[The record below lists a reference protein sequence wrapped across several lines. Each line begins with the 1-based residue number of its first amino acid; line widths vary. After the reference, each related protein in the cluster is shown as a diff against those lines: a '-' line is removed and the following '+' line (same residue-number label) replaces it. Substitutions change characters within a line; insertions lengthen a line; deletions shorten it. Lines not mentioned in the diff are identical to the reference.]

1 MKRLPLAILLGW
13 LLLGPV
19 AAPSAAATGDVSP
32 RPLTDQGLTNL
43 TALTRLIGY
52 VRFFHPS
59 DQAAGLT
66 NADWDALAMAGVER
80 VEAARDPRELAAAL
94 SDLFDGIAPTVR
106 VLPFSRSAVSVGERS
121 EDVSGGGA
129 VRLIAWRHEGVNL
142 HAPFLS
148 YTSERVEV
156 GRTPDGASANV
167 AQELDVERLR
177 GHRVRFSA
185 AVRFTAGAAG
195 SAALN
200 LQASTLGGTGSASWS
215 QAIIPSIIRGD
226 GWQRVTLETDVP
238 ADATVLTLSFDLT
251 GSGRLTFDDVK
262 ATADGVDVTGQLI
275 NPDLEEVVPGL
286 PPHGWLL
293 SHTPFGAEYSLS
305 PVTGAATGHWA
316 AELSGPH
323 VRPVQPPIV
332 ADLGGGVSA
341 LVPTVLPADDQGTF
355 PHLTPTALPVPDK
368 PAGFVPSG
376 SDRTTRLA
384 GVVVSWSVFQ
394 HFYPYFE
401 QIHVDWPGD
410 LRRALTSAA
419 VGPDEAAY
427 VRTLRGLL
435 AELHDG
441 HAMVLNPK
449 VNPPVRFAFTWDWI
463 ENQLVITSVE
473 AGATH
478 GMLPGDRVLT
488 INGRP
493 AADALAEIE
502 SLTSAATPQWLLLR
516 SLAELSG
523 GRPGGTATL
532 AVQPHAGGPVRTVTV
547 AYTAPFGSTLGIGG
561 FGSPTEPRPE
571 KIAELRPGIFYVD
584 LSRIDDDDFNGAL
597 DRLAA
602 ADGVVFDMRGYPFLL
617 SAPVLG
623 HLIDKPVTSPWF
635 NIPIVTQP
643 DRQGWGWR
651 SEYFF
656 QTPVAPRFKGRFAF
670 LIDGRVLSFAE
681 SLMGIVEDERLGAL
695 VGGPTAG
702 TNGGMDPFGVAGGHT
717 LRWTGMDIRKKDG
730 SPHLGVGIQPT
741 VPVSRTLAGVIA
753 GRDEL
758 LEKGIEVVSHP

>member
-1 MKRLPLAILLGW
+1 MKPFALAILLGW

-19 AAPSAAATGDVSP
+19 AAPSAAATGDVPP

-59 DQAAGLT
+59 DQVAGLA
-66 NADWDALAMAGVER
+66 NADWDALAMTGIER
-80 VEAARDPRELAAAL
+80 VEAARNPRELAAAL

-106 VLPFSRSAVSVGERS
+106 VLPFPAQPKSAVQLPEVAGKDGSL
-121 EDVSGGGA
+121 
-129 VRLIAWRHEGVNL
+129 RLLAWRHSGVDL
-142 HAPFLS
+142 HGPFLPYES
-148 YTSERVEV
+148 KRVEV
-156 GRTPDGASANV
+156 GRTPDGASSDV
-167 AQELDVERLR
+167 SQILDVERLR
-177 GHRVRFSA
+177 GHRVRFSV
-185 AVRFTAGAAG
+185 AVRFLAGDAG

-200 LQASTLGGTGSASWS
+200 LQASIPGGSGSASWS
-215 QAIIPSIIRGD
+215 QPIARSG
-226 GWQRVTLETDVP
+226 GWQRVTLEADVP
-238 ADATVLTLSFDLT
+238 ANASDLTLSFDLT

-262 ATADGVDVTGQLI
+262 ATADSLDVTGQLI
-275 NPDLEEVVPGL
+275 NPDLEEVVPGF
-286 PPHGWLL
+286 PPRGWLL
-293 SHTPFGAEYSLS
+293 NATPFGAEYSLS
-305 PVTGAATGHWA
+305 PVTGAAAGHWA

-341 LVPTVLPADDQGTF
+341 LVPVVLPADDQGTF
-355 PHLTPTALPVPDK
+355 PHLPPPVLPVPDK

-394 HFYPYFE
+394 HFGPYIE
-401 QIHVDWPGD
+401 QVGADWPGA
-410 LRRALTSAA
+410 LRRGLTSAA
-419 VGPDEAAY
+419 AGPDAAAY
-427 VRTLRGLL
+427 VRTLRSLL
-435 AELHDG
+435 AELKDG
-441 HAMVLNPK
+441 HAMVKNPA
-449 VNPPVRFAFTWDWI
+449 VNPSVRFAFTWDMV
-463 ENQLVITSVE
+463 ENHLVITSVE

-478 GMLPGDRVLT
+478 GMVAGDRVLA

-516 SLAELSG
+516 SLIELSG
-523 GRPGGTATL
+523 GQPGGTATL
-532 AVQPHAGGPVRTVTV
+532 TVQPHAGGPVRTVTV

-584 LSRIDDDDFNGAL
+584 LSRIDDDDFNGAV

-602 ADGVVFDMRGYPFLL
+602 AHGIVFDMRGYPFLL
-617 SAPVLG
+617 SEEVLD
-623 HLIDKPVTSPWF
+623 HLIDKPVTSNWF
-635 NIPIVTQP
+635 NIPVVTQP
-643 DRQGWGWR
+643 DRQGWSWH
-651 SEYFF
+651 SIY
-656 QTPVAPRFKGRFAF
+656 QLVTPKAPRFTGRFAF
-670 LIDGRVLSFAE
+670 LIDGRVLSAAE
-681 SLMGIVEDERLGAL
+681 SLMGIVEGERLGAL

-702 TNGGMDPFGVAGGHT
+702 TNGSMDPFDVAGGHT

-730 SPHLGVGIQPT
+730 SPHHGVGIKPT

-758 LEKGIEVVSHP
+758 LEKGIEVVSQP

>member
-1 MKRLPLAILLGW
+1 MKRFTLAILLGW
-13 LLLGPV
+13 LLLGPA
-19 AAPSAAATGDVSP
+19 AAPSAAATGDVP
-32 RPLTDQGLTNL
+32 PHPLTDQGLTNL

-59 DQAAGLT
+59 DQVAGLT
-66 NADWDALAMAGVER
+66 NADWDAVAMAGVER
-80 VEAARDPRELAAAL
+80 VEAARNPDELAAAL
-94 SDLFDGIAPTVR
+94 SSLLPNIAPTVL
-106 VLPFSRSAVSVGERS
+106 VLPFPAPSKSAAGLS
-121 EDVSGGGA
+121 EAASGGPA
-129 VRLIAWRHEGVNL
+129 IRLLAWRHEGVDL
-142 HAPFLS
+142 HTPFTS

-156 GRTPDGASANV
+156 GRVPDGASADV

-185 AVRFTAGAAG
+185 AVRFLAGTSG

-200 LQASTLGGTGSASWS
+200 LQASTLGGSGSASWS
-215 QAIIPSIIRGD
+215 QPIPRGN
-226 GWQRVTLETDVP
+226 GWHRVTLETDVP
-238 ADATVLTLSFDLT
+238 ADATLLTLSFDLT
-251 GSGRLTFDDVK
+251 GSGRLTFDDLK
-262 ATADGVDVTGQLI
+262 ATADGLDVTGHLI
-275 NPDLEEVVPGL
+275 NPDLEEVVPGF
-286 PPHGWLL
+286 PPHGWML

-305 PVTGAATGHWA
+305 PVTGAAAGHWA
-316 AELSGPH
+316 AELSGPQ
-323 VRPVQPPIV
+323 VRPVQAPIV

-341 LVPTVLPADDQGTF
+341 LVPMVLPADDQGTF
-355 PHLTPTALPVPDK
+355 PHLPQPALPPVPDK

-401 QIHVDWPGD
+401 QIRVDWPGD
-410 LRRALTSAA
+410 LRGALTSAA
-419 VGPDEAAY
+419 AGPDEASY
-427 VRTLRGLL
+427 VRTLRHLL
-435 AELHDG
+435 AELQDG
-441 HAMVLNPK
+441 HAMVLSPK

-473 AGATH
+473 EGATH

-502 SLTSAATPQWLLLR
+502 SLTSAATPQWRLLR
-516 SLAELSG
+516 SLAELAG
-523 GRPGGTATL
+523 GHPGDTATL
-532 AVQPHAGGPVRTVTV
+532 TVQPHTGGPVRTVTA

-584 LSRIDDDDFNGAL
+584 LSRISDDDLNGAL
-597 DRLAA
+597 GPLAA

-617 SAPVLG
+617 SPAVLG
-623 HLIDKPVTSPWF
+623 HLIDKPVTTSWF

-651 SEYFF
+651 AEYFS

-670 LIDGRVLSFAE
+670 LIDGRVLSYAE
-681 SLMGIVEDERLGAL
+681 SLMGIVENEKLGAL
-695 VGGPTAG
+695 VGGPTGG
-702 TNGGMDPFGVAGGHT
+702 TNGGMDPFGVAGGYT

-730 SPHLGVGIQPT
+730 SPHLGVGIRPT

-753 GRDEL
+753 GRDEI
-758 LEKGIEVVSHP
+758 LEKGIEVVSQP